1 MSLSKSTSARLDTH
15 EAVCEERWKETII
28 RIRRLEHIV
37 LGSGGATILLL
48 VGLLLKQGVIIDPV
62 TAIATATTAFNLIKK
77 GFQAGR
83 DVEGMYGD
91 IGRWMGAI
99 SDVNH
104 AEKMSKNPPLFK
116 KLFAGSSVEQEAM
129 DAFASKKKA
138 EAMEEELRN
147 WINLTHGPNAW
158 NELLKMQIKIRKQRQ
173 DQVYAQQEF
182 RKKVI
187 EIVSICVGATIVGA
201 GLIWIIYL
209 VYQKRTNNL

>member
-1 MSLSKSTSARLDTH
+1 M
-15 EAVCEERWKETII
+15 
-28 RIRRLEHIV
+28 
-37 LGSGGATILLL
+37 
-48 VGLLLKQGVIIDPV
+48 DPV
-62 TAIATATTAFNLIKK
+62 TAIATASTAFTLIKK

-99 SDVNH
+99 ADVNH
-104 AEKMSKNPPLFK
+104 AEKMSKNPPIFK

-129 DAFASKKKA
+129 DAFAAKKKA

-173 DQVYAQQEF
+173 DQVYAQQEL
-182 RKKVI
+182 RKKII

-201 GLIWIIYL
+201 GIIWIIYL
-209 VYQKRTNNL
+209 IYQKRTNNL